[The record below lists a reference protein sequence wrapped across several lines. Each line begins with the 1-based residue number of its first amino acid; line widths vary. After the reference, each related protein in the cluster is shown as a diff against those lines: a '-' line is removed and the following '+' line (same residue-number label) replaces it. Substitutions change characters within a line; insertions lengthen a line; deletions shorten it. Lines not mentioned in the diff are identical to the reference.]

1 MTTLQLIDK
10 NLTPL
15 EFSNTVAEALN
26 WEHHHN
32 ATHIPIV
39 TDEKFEGLISAQT
52 LDLHVNKED
61 SLKTLESELLPASVR
76 GNAHFL
82 KAVSISNLYGTNIV
96 PVTNDGEYMGSII
109 ELDLIHALGK
119 FCGAEE
125 YGAMIVL
132 EIDRQKM
139 TLSEINSIIESDGA
153 TILHFNASP
162 IAATPLLEV
171 TIALD
176 KKEVSTIIANM
187 EQYQY
192 KVLWYSGDDL
202 MENELKDN
210 YQNLM
215 NYLDI

>member
-1 MTTLQLIDK
+1 MSTLQLVDK

-15 EFSNTVAEALN
+15 AFSNTVAEALQ
-26 WEHHHN
+26 WEQHHN
-32 ATHIPIV
+32 ATHVPVV
-39 TDEKFEGLISAQT
+39 TDEKFEGLISVQT
-52 LDLHVNKED
+52 LDLHMQKLD
-61 SLKTLESELLPASVR
+61 TLKSLESELLPASVS
-76 GNAHFL
+76 GYAHFL
-82 KAVSISNLYGTNIV
+82 KAVSISNLYKSNII
-96 PVTNDGEYMGSII
+96 PVVNDGEYMGSII
-109 ELDLIHALGK
+109 ELDLIHALGN

-125 YGAMIVL
+125 YGALIVL
-132 EIDRQKM
+132 EIDRQKLA
-139 TLSEINSIIESDGA
+139 LSEINSIMESDGA

-162 IAATPLLEV
+162 ITATPLLEV
-171 TIALD
+171 TIGLD
-176 KKEVSTIIANM
+176 KKELSTIIANL